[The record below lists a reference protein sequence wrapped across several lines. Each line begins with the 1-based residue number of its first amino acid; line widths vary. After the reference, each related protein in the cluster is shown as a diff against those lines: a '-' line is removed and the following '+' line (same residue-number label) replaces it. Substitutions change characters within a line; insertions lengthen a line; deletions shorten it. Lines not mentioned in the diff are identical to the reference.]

1 MFVAIDL
8 GATSG
13 RVITAQVVD
22 GAVHVEVVHRFPN
35 GPVEK
40 ANGLFWDANGLYEEI
55 IRGLN
60 LINTEQEFVRSIAID
75 SWAVDYGLLAN
86 GQLLGQPHHYRD
98 TRSERGVQ
106 AVHQKTPF
114 EELYAANG
122 LQFLPFNTLYQLAAE
137 DWGDAAGRAENFL
150 LIPDLMGFWLTGEM
164 VTEVTN
170 ASTTG
175 LVVAGS
181 DSWSDSLISLT
192 GAPRK
197 IFRTLI
203 YPGQPIGLVTDK
215 KAETLRG
222 VPLVATASHD
232 TASAVVATPLRNR
245 NCVYISLGTWGLV
258 GLELERPI
266 LSDAARLENFTNET
280 GANGTVRFLKN
291 VMGLWIINECVA
303 HWRMSYPELVLENL
317 LKRVA
322 GMSKPRYLVDVD
334 DPVFAPP
341 GDMPR
346 RVADWLRD
354 RHGEAPDSPVELL
367 NILLSSL
374 ASAYAATVRIAG
386 ELADID
392 IEEINIV
399 GGGSQNHILCQR
411 VADAANLPVIAG
423 PAEATALGNVLIQA
437 ATAEILPAG
446 SEAMRHV
453 VRKSVTLEQFEPG
466 RLSV

>member
-13 RVITAQVVD
+13 RVITAQVAD
-22 GAVHVEVVHRFPN
+22 GAIHAEVVHRFPN
-35 GPVEK
+35 GPVQT
-40 ANGLFWDANGLYEEI
+40 AHGLFWDANGLYAEI
-55 IRGLN
+55 VRGLN
-60 LINTEQEFVRSIAID
+60 LINTEQESVRSIAID

-86 GQLLGQPHHYRD
+86 GQLLGPPHHYRD

-114 EELYAANG
+114 EELYATNG

-137 DWGDAAGRAENFL
+137 DWGDQAGQAEDFL
-150 LIPDLMGFWLTGEM
+150 LIPDLMGFWLSGEM

-192 GAPRK
+192 GAPRD
-197 IFRTLI
+197 IFGKLVH
-203 YPGQPIGLVTDK
+203 PGQFVGLVTDK
-215 KAETLRG
+215 NAEMVRG
-222 VPLVATASHD
+222 VPLVTAASHD

-245 NCVYISLGTWGLV
+245 NCAYISLGTWGLV
-258 GLELERPI
+258 GLELDRPI
-266 LSDAARLENFTNET
+266 LSDAARLANFTNET

-291 VMGLWIINECVA
+291 VMGLWVINECVA
-303 HWRMSYPELVLENL
+303 HWRKSYPNLVLEDL
-317 LKRVA
+317 LQRVA
-322 GMSKPRYLVDVD
+322 GMSAPRYLVDVN

-346 RVADWLRD
+346 RVVDWLRD

-367 NILLSSL
+367 NILVSSL
-374 ASAYAATVRIAG
+374 ASAYASTVKTAG

-399 GGGSQNHILCQR
+399 GGGSQNHVLCQR

-437 ATAEILPAG
+437 VTAGILPAG
-446 SEAMRHV
+446 LDGIRDV
-453 VRKSVTLEQFEPG
+453 VRRSVTSEKLEPC
-466 RLSV
+466 RSSV